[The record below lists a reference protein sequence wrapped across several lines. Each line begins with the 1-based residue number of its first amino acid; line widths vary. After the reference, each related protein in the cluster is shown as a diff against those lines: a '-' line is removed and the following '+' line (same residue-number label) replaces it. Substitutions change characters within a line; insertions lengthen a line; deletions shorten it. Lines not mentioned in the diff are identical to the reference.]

1 MNIELMLLMVLVG
14 ILLGS
19 MLFFAITVA
28 PTVFRS
34 LAADQ
39 AGRFLR
45 AMFPRYYLWGLVI
58 ALITAA
64 VALMSDVV
72 LSVVLAVI
80 AALFLYARQVL
91 MPQINRARDD
101 DLMGVDGAGKLFSR
115 LHLRSVL
122 INAVQLLALVGTALY
137 VMAT

>member
-1 MNIELMLLMVLVG
+1 MNIETMLLMVFVG

-19 MLFFAITVA
+19 MLFFAVTVA
-28 PTVFRS
+28 PTVFKS
-34 LAADQ
+34 LAEDQ

-58 ALITAA
+58 TIITAA

-80 AALFLYARQVL
+80 AVLFLYARQVL
-91 MPQINRARDD
+91 MPKINQARDD
-101 DLMGVDGAGKLFSR
+101 DLMGVDGAGKLFSK

-122 INAVQLLALVGTALY
+122 INAAQLLALIGIAIYMML
-137 VMAT
+137 